1 MLEGV
6 CKLYTVLLKEE
17 IEVIKKTSNLL
28 PTLSELLGADM
39 FIDCLTRDKNVAIVL
54 AQSRPTKKTLY
65 KRDIIGEF
73 ALRENEPA
81 VLRTLETGLPTR
93 KSKAITQEDMNV
105 IQDVIPIK
113 NSNNETIAV
122 LIAEMAEG
130 DSEHDNS
137 KIFDKKTLK
146 IIKDFRS
153 FESKVTDFIKEGV
166 VVFDHKGKV
175 TYFNPV
181 AKELYSK
188 VGYKG
193 DLLDEHFDNIVLTSF
208 SFKNIL
214 EKINEKI
221 EITHEINTSN
231 YYLNIDYFINS
242 KVEENF
248 NVYMIL
254 RDITEEKKKSKELI
268 LKSVAI
274 KEIHH
279 RVKNSLQTTASL
291 LRIQKRRV
299 KDSETKK
306 ILEDSINRI
315 LSIAITHELLCE
327 NGFDNTNIKKIIQT
341 LSSNF
346 LRNYLDISQKVDI
359 TIDGDDFL
367 VNSNNATS
375 IALVIN
381 EIFQNIYDHAFKS
394 RESGEIKIGLK
405 EGPFFSK
412 IIISDNGVGISEV
425 NTLKE
430 GLGLTIIKIIVK
442 EKLKGNLKISK
453 RKKMG
458 TSIEFDF
465 KNN

>member
-6 CKLYTVLLKEE
+6 CRLYTVLLKEE
-17 IEVIKKTSNLL
+17 IEIIKKTRNLM
-28 PTLSELLGADM
+28 PTLSELLGVDM
-39 FIDCLTRDKNVAIVL
+39 FIDCLTRDKNVAIVV
-54 AQSRPTKKTLY
+54 AQSRPMKKTLY

-73 ALRENEPA
+73 ALRKNEPA

-93 KSKAITQEDMNV
+93 KSKATTQEDINV

-130 DSEHDNS
+130 ESDNENV

-146 IIKDFRS
+146 IIRDFRS

-175 TYFNPV
+175 TYFNPM
-181 AKELYSK
+181 AKELYNK
-188 VGYKG
+188 IGYKG
-193 DLLDEHFDNIVLTSF
+193 DILGEDFDNIVLTSLL
-208 SFKNIL
+208 FKNLL

-221 EITHEINTSN
+221 EISHEIHAGN
-231 YYLNIDYFINS
+231 YYLSVDYFINS

-248 NVYMIL
+248 NIYMIL
-254 RDITEEKKKSKELI
+254 RDITEEKKKEKELI

-279 RVKNSLQTTASL
+279 RVKNSLQTIASL

-299 KDSETKK
+299 KDNETKK
-306 ILEDSINRI
+306 ILDDSINRI
-315 LSIAITHELLCE
+315 VSIAITHELLCE
-327 NGFDNTNIKKIIQT
+327 NGFDNANIKEIIKT

-346 LRNYLDISQKVDI
+346 LRNYLDISQKIDI
-359 TIDGDDFL
+359 TIDGDNFL

-381 EIFQNIYDHAFKS
+381 EIFQNIFDHAFKS
-394 RESGEIKIGLK
+394 EENGQIKVELK

-412 IIISDNGVGISEV
+412 IKISDNGVGIPE
-425 NTLKE
+425 NGIKKE

-453 RKKMG
+453 GIKNG
-458 TSIEFDF
+458 TVMEFDF